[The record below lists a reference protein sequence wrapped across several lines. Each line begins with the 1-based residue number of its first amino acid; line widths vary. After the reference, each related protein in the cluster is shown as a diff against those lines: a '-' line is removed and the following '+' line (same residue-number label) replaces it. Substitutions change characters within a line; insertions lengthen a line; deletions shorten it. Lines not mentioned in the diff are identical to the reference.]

1 MLGTSARIGEVLAI
15 RRRDL
20 DLTTTPA
27 TLRICGTVISE
38 RGVGTYRQEHP
49 KTDRSN
55 RVIALPSFT
64 AEALRRRL
72 AIMADHSLDAL
83 VFRSREGT
91 PLTTANVRRQL
102 RKVLGDAG
110 IEGVSPHMFRRTVAT
125 VINEQ
130 ASLNLASELLGHT
143 DPKVTIEHYIRRNEQ
158 VNPLTAE
165 LLDQAFAQD
174 DRRGGAITVDNCSGN
189 EAIPSAAERVY
200 FPNGLLRYSGNSEIP
215 LSAEPCHTGTEC
227 RRWRPVMRLRAT
239 RSHASS
245 SPRCASACRR
255 SGRWPSRF
263 ESGKGSLRPD
273 VEIAIDAP
281 DGRSARLV
289 VEVKQALERRDVGR
303 VAKQSR
309 SMTTRQADVPVVA
322 ARYLSA
328 SVRDALA
335 EEGMSY
341 VDATGNLASWSTS
354 PPCSFRRRARIGIR
368 GARADPAE
376 RSRASL
382 QLGSLVPCWTTAA
395 TGRCVNSWLPPVP
408 PAVLR
413 TGCWSTW
420 SARTW
425 S

>member
-1 MLGTSARIGEVLAI
+1 MSRPRIPVGGYGEITFFPRAKGRVEARTRFRDWDGQTRLVQATASSRPAAEVELKRRLAERNVCQPVDTTLTPDSPFPALVEYWLADLDLENRIAPATRFNYERDMERLVLPAFRGYTLREIGVARCDALLKRLGQESYSSAKRARTVLRQSFALAVRHEVLVRNPIDNVSRLHKPKRTPTALSATEVNAIRAVIKAWELSSGTSGPNPDGQLGQIVEVMLGTSARIGEVLAI

-55 RVIALPSFT
+55 RVVALPSFT

-102 RKVLGDAG
+102 RKVLGAAG

-165 LLDQAFAQD
+165 LLDQAFARED
-174 DRRGGAITVDNCSGN
+174 GGG
-189 EAIPSAAERVY
+189 
-200 FPNGLLRYSGNSEIP
+200 P
-215 LSAEPCHTGTEC
+215 L
-227 RRWRPVMRLRAT
+227 
-239 RSHASS
+239 
-245 SPRCASACRR
+245 
-255 SGRWPSRF
+255 
-263 ESGKGSLRPD
+263 
-273 VEIAIDAP
+273 
-281 DGRSARLV
+281 
-289 VEVKQALERRDVGR
+289 
-303 VAKQSR
+303 
-309 SMTTRQADVPVVA
+309 
-322 ARYLSA
+322 
-328 SVRDALA
+328 
-335 EEGMSY
+335 
-341 VDATGNLASWSTS
+341 
-354 PPCSFRRRARIGIR
+354 
-368 GARADPAE
+368 
-376 RSRASL
+376 
-382 QLGSLVPCWTTAA
+382 
-395 TGRCVNSWLPPVP
+395 
-408 PAVLR
+408 
-413 TGCWSTW
+413 
-420 SARTW
+420 
-425 S
+425 

>member
-102 RKVLGDAG
+102 RKVLGAAG

-165 LLDQAFAQD
+165 LLDSAFSSATEHLREPTALARTSLGHRVRGAAVGLGDLEPPAALD
-174 DRRGGAITVDNCSGN
+174 DSV
-189 EAIPSAAERVY
+189 PPLLERVQQDR
-200 FPNGLLRYSGNSEIP
+200 NWQ
-215 LSAEPCHTGTEC
+215 C
-227 RRWRPVMRLRAT
+227 
-239 RSHASS
+239 
-245 SPRCASACRR
+245 
-255 SGRWPSRF
+255 
-263 ESGKGSLRPD
+263 
-273 VEIAIDAP
+273 
-281 DGRSARLV
+281 LV
-289 VEVKQALERRDVGR
+289 VGEFVEGSRDH
-303 VAKQSR
+303 
-309 SMTTRQADVPVVA
+309 
-322 ARYLSA
+322 
-328 SVRDALA
+328 
-335 EEGMSY
+335 
-341 VDATGNLASWSTS
+341 
-354 PPCSFRRRARIGIR
+354 
-368 GARADPAE
+368 
-376 RSRASL
+376 
-382 QLGSLVPCWTTAA
+382 
-395 TGRCVNSWLPPVP
+395 
-408 PAVLR
+408 
-413 TGCWSTW
+413 
-420 SARTW
+420 
-425 S
+425 